1 MQVSSGHRYTRKL
14 MRCPGRKV
22 HVCDSGGTFTEI
34 RVSLAPVNRFSL
46 LDSSSSPACTSPV
59 RFGIKKRRAQQTR
72 MKKSTAF
79 KRFLLGGTSSAMP
92 LSHSPVSM
100 FTTPELIESKAFAFN
115 HALMPTT
122 GILSAPK
129 IAITLALT
137 LTLNSNPI
145 SNPNPNFKP

>member
-1 MQVSSGHRYTRKL
+1 MRVSSGHRYTRKL

-22 HVCDSGGTFTEI
+22 HVCDNGGTFTEN
-34 RVSLAPVNRFSL
+34 RVSLAPVNRFSP

-79 KRFLLGGTSSAMP
+79 KRFLLGGTSSAVP

-100 FTTPELIESKAFAFN
+100 FITPELVESKAFAFN

-122 GILSAPK
+122 GVPSAPK
-129 IAITLALT
+129 IAITLA